1 MAAAE
6 TAGRAGLPMYDF
18 PEIAEATDAWW
29 SGLAAAFHRAGVP
42 GVPDRRYRPNDP
54 AALWANSS
62 LLFAQ
67 TCGFPLTHAFAGK
80 LTPIGTPCYRAEGC
94 SGSFYRSVVVVG
106 RDRAGTA
113 LEEFRG
119 AVTAVNQPDSQ
130 SGWNAL
136 AALAAPLARDGRFFG
151 DVRLT
156 GGHAASLAAVAEGA
170 ADLAAI
176 DAVTFALLGRYRSQA
191 VAGVRTLTV
200 TEPAPGLPYVT
211 RADMPEDVQ
220 VRLSMGLAEAAADPA
235 LADVREALLIEG
247 VEFLDMAAY
256 AAIPAMAKRALRW
269 PG

>member
-1 MAAAE
+1 MAVAGM
-6 TAGRAGLPMYDF
+6 AGRAGLPMYDF

-29 SGLAAAFHRAGVP
+29 SGLAAAFRRAGVP
-42 GVPDRRYRPNDP
+42 GVPDCRDAVADP
-54 AALWANSS
+54 ALLWADPS

-67 TCGFPLTHAFAGK
+67 TCGFPLTHAFAVK

-94 SGSFYRSVVVVG
+94 CGPFYRSVVVVG

-113 LEEFRG
+113 LEDFRG
-119 AVTAVNQPDSQ
+119 AVAAVNQPDSQ

-136 AALAAPLARDGRFFG
+136 AALAAPLARDGRFFAAA
-151 DVRLT
+151 RLT

-176 DAVTFALLGRYRSQA
+176 DAVTFALLARYRPQA
-191 VAGVRTLTV
+191 VAEVRVITV

-211 RADMPEDVQ
+211 RADLSEDLL
-220 VRLSMGLAEAAADPA
+220 VRLRAGLAEAASDPA

-247 VEFLDMAAY
+247 VEFLDPAAY
-256 AAIPAMAKRALRW
+256 GAIPAMAKRALTW